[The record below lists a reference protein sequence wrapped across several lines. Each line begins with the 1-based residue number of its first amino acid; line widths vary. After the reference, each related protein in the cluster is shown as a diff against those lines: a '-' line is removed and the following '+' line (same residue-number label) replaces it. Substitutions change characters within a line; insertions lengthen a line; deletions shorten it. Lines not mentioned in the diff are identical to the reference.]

1 MVRPRAGFILKS
13 APIVEN
19 ASGFWLKSLILNLK
33 SIPMKKLSII
43 FLLIGGIIGLSLLT
57 GGCKHG
63 NKMQARQ
70 IPLEDFFKNPEKS
83 RYQISPD
90 GKHFSFMAPYEKR
103 MNIFVQEI
111 GKDSAVRLTSE
122 KDRDI
127 SSYFWKN
134 PGRIVFLKDTGGDEN
149 FKLYGVNIDGSNLQ
163 CFTDF
168 PKVRTEIF
176 DDLGD
181 FPDEMI
187 IGLNKRNPE
196 AFDPYR
202 LNIVTGKMTQ
212 LAENPGNIQGWICD
226 HDGKLRAATAIVDG
240 VNTQVLYREKETD
253 QFKPVL
259 TTNFKETMSPLMFT
273 FDNKDIYASSNIGRD
288 KSAIVIFDIANG
300 KEKQLL
306 YENRDYDVN
315 DVTWSRAKKMLV
327 CANYE
332 SWKQERYYFNDE
344 SKQFFEKIQAHLGNY
359 TFNVTSLTKAE
370 DKFMIRAFSDRSLGG
385 YYVYD
390 REKDQLT
397 KVADIAPW
405 LKEDELAEM
414 KPVEYA
420 ARDGVKI
427 QGYLTLPAGYTME
440 TAKDLPVVVNPH
452 GGPWARDGWYFN
464 PEIQFL
470 ANRGYAVLQMNFRG
484 STGYG
489 RAFWEKSFKQWGKT
503 MQDDVTDGTKW
514 LIDKGIANPKK
525 IAIYGGSYGGYAT
538 LQGLVREPDLYAAG
552 VDYVGVSNLFTFMK
566 TVPPYWKPMLDM
578 MYEMVG
584 NPKADSLQFV
594 ATSPALNSDKIK
606 TPLFVAQGKN
616 DPRVNINESNQIV
629 DALKKR
635 NITVEYMVKDNE
647 GHGFH
652 NEENR
657 FAFYKAMEE
666 FLAKHLK

>member
-1 MVRPRAGFILKS
+1 MKIKS
-13 APIVEN
+13 Y
-19 ASGFWLKSLILNLK
+19 LNLL
-33 SIPMKKLSII
+33 MGGLII
-43 FLLIGGIIGLSLLT
+43 SSLFL
-57 GGCKHG
+57 GGCKP
-63 NKMQARQ
+63 KKPMQARQ

-90 GKHFSFMAPYEKR
+90 GKYFSYMAPFEKR

-111 GKDSAVRLTSE
+111 GKEKAIQLTSE

-127 SSYFWKN
+127 SGYFWKN

-149 FKLYGVNIDGSNLQ
+149 FKLYGVNIDGTNLQ

-176 DDLGD
+176 DDLYD
-181 FPDEMI
+181 FPDELI

-196 AFDPYR
+196 VFDPYR

-212 LAENPGNIQGWICD
+212 LAENPGNIQGWILD
-226 HDGKLRAATAIVDG
+226 HEGKLRAATAIVDG
-240 VNTQVLYREKETD
+240 VNTQLLYREKETD
-253 QFKPVL
+253 KFKPVL
-259 TTNFKETMSPLMFT
+259 TTNFKESLSPLMFT
-273 FDNKDIYASSNIGRD
+273 FDNKNLYATSNLGRD
-288 KSAIVIFDIANG
+288 KSAVVIFDIANG
-300 KEKQLL
+300 KEIQTL
-306 YENRDYDVN
+306 YENKDYDVQ
-315 DVTWSRAKKMLV
+315 DVTWSRVKKALI

-332 SWKQERYYFNDE
+332 SAKQERYFFDE
-344 SKQFFEKIQAHLGNY
+344 EGRQLFDKIQKKLGNVV
-359 TFNVTSLTKAE
+359 FNVTSLTKAE
-370 DKFMIRAFSDRSLGG
+370 DKLMIRTYNDRSMGG
-385 YYVYD
+385 YYVYNRTND
-390 REKDQLT
+390 SIQ
-397 KVADIAPW
+397 KVAEIAPW
-405 LKEDELAEM
+405 LKEEELAEM
-414 KPVEYA
+414 IPIEYT
-420 ARDGVKI
+420 ARDSVKI
-427 QGYLTLPAGYTME
+427 QGYLTLPNGYTME

-464 PEIQFL
+464 SEVQFL

-489 RAFWEKSFKQWGKT
+489 RNFWEKSFRQWGKT
-503 MQDDVTDGTKW
+503 MQDDITDGTQW
-514 LIDKGIANPKK
+514 LIKSGIADAKK

-566 TVPPYWKPMLDM
+566 TIPPYWKPMMDM

-584 NPKADSLQFV
+584 NPKGDSAQFV
-594 ATSPALNSDKIK
+594 ATSPALNSEKIK

-616 DPRVNINESNQIV
+616 DPRVNIAESNQIV

-657 FAFYKAMEE
+657 FDFYRAMEK
-666 FLAKHLK
+666 FLGQHLK